1 MKTFR
6 NPATVHPPL
15 AGYTHQ
21 VELAGPERLLV
32 ISGQV
37 GLAPDGRMPED
48 PLEQLELAL
57 DNLRLNLE
65 AAGMEPRDLL
75 KLTFFLVG
83 ESDPARRRE
92 VIAAKLQGFQPCMTL
107 LHVAA
112 LASPAVKVEVEAL
125 ASRA

>member
-1 MKTFR
+1 VKTFR

-21 VELAGPERLLV
+21 IELAGPERLLV

-37 GLAPDGRMPED
+37 GRTLDGRMPED

-65 AAGMEPRDLL
+65 AAGMELRDLL

-83 ESDPARRRE
+83 ESDPARRRD

-112 LASPAVKVEVEAL
+112 LASPAIKVEVEAL

>member
-21 VELAGPERLLV
+21 IELAGPERLLV

-37 GLAPDGRMPED
+37 GRTLDGQMPED

-83 ESDPARRRE
+83 ESDPARRRD

-112 LASPAVKVEVEAL
+112 LASPAIKVEVEAL